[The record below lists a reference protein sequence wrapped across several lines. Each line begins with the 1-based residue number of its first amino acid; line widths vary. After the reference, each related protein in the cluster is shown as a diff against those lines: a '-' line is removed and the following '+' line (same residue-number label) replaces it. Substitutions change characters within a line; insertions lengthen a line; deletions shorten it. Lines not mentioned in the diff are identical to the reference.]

1 MDVVYNKG
9 KEEINVESLIILII
23 FVYIGY
29 RLYKKR
35 EAKIVQKKIGRAD
48 ILKNKS
54 VLEMPVVGL
63 NYENRKKILKDIVR
77 GYQKEGYFS
86 EEYEGLTDKEIK
98 KYTNGKKVYE
108 LSGTIEGVSLEK
120 EDDNEY
126 DRNAIKVMLKVAGG
140 EVHHIGYVPK
150 EYCEKLR
157 ELMNKDRLNYKAVIV
172 GGRYKR
178 YNKENGIQRKSEPF
192 GLRLYIM

>member
-1 MDVVYNKG
+1 M
-9 KEEINVESLIILII
+9 ESLIILII

-29 RLYKKR
+29 KLYKKR
-35 EAKIVQKKIGRAD
+35 EAKIVQKKIGRTD
-48 ILKNKS
+48 VRKNKS
-54 VLEMPVVGL
+54 VLEMSVVGL

-98 KYTNGKKVYE
+98 KHTNGKKVYE
-108 LSGTIEGVSLEK
+108 LSGTIESVSLEK
-120 EDDNEY
+120 EDDNKY
-126 DRNAIKVMLKVAGG
+126 DRNAIKVMLKDAGG
-140 EVHHIGYVPK
+140 ESHHIGYIPR

-157 ELMNKDRLNYKAVIV
+157 ELMDKDQLNYEVTII

-178 YNKENGIQRKSEPF
+178 YNKENGIQQKSEPF
-192 GLRLYIM
+192 GLRLYMME